1 MHRLLRAGVAACLLL
16 VVPVSTASA
25 AAGGPTNAF
34 IAGASFTF
42 VARGVEWSGH
52 LSVVDDRLN
61 GVVRESVFFDRQ
73 GAERVCYAGTPDE
86 FLSNDSFEF
95 FGQQFRGDAT
105 VRDDL
110 SSARA
115 QFTASGQKVAVDGC
129 TGEIISLKAERHVFE
144 AKLTGTGEITVETSE
159 TVIELPDGTLVPA
172 TSTTSSRAAD
182 GKVEVDKIDAV
193 VTDASLFHGV
203 TLPN

>member
-1 MHRLLRAGVAACLLL
+1 MHRLLRACVAACLLM

-25 AAGGPTNAF
+25 AVGGPTNVY
-34 IAGASFTF
+34 IADASFTF
-42 VARGVEWSGH
+42 IARGVEWSGNIH
-52 LSVVDDRLN
+52 VADDRLS
-61 GVVRESVFFDRQ
+61 GVVRESVFFDNQ
-73 GAERVCYAGTPDE
+73 GPERVCFAGTPDE
-86 FLSNDSFEF
+86 FLSNDTTEF
-95 FGQQFRGDAT
+95 FGQQFRGDAS

-110 SSARA
+110 SSARM
-115 QFTASGQKVAVDGC
+115 QFTATGQKVTVDGC
-129 TGEIISLKAERHVFE
+129 TGEVVSSKAERHAFD

-182 GKVEVDKIDAV
+182 GKVEVDKINAV

>member
-1 MHRLLRAGVAACLLL
+1 MHRLLRAGVAACLLM
-16 VVPVSTASA
+16 VVPISTASA
-25 AAGGPTNAF
+25 AAGGPTNVY
-34 IAGASFTF
+34 IADASFTF
-42 VARGVEWSGH
+42 VARGLEWSGSIH
-52 LSVVDDRLN
+52 VVDDRLN
-61 GVVRESVFFDRQ
+61 GVVGESVSFQRQ

-115 QFTASGQKVAVDGC
+115 QFTASGQKVTVDGC
-129 TGEIISLKAERHVFE
+129 TGEIISSKAERHAFD

-159 TVIELPDGTLVPA
+159 TVIELPDGTFVPA
-172 TSTTSSRAAD
+172 TSTTSSRSAD
-182 GKVEVDKIDAV
+182 GKVEVDKIDAL